1 MKERRLLKGNRKFK
15 HSIKLCNRR
24 TNTHLCIFFSLTLMT
39 TLGWAGS
46 GLEHYDRHLP
56 LRACH
61 AGSYWLPASTSAK
74 IFWSPRSWRSAGV
87 GCCSSPFDSELC
99 RLNENQERRVRS
111 QLGKCVREHQ
121 DVLRTV
127 ALLQDCFSEPTFAQF
142 TVSLVIICVTAFQ
155 LVFSENISRA
165 AYEFPWYTCSVG
177 TRRSLLIM
185 VTRCRR
191 IAKLTAA
198 GFTTLSL
205 ASFMSIL
212 KASYTFFTVLHL
224 CSIWG
229 DIQLMTATAFVLF
242 TNITHTTKIINFLV
256 RASRIKAIVDNNC
269 RVLRSEDSAV
279 GRKLVKRYPFD
290 TTRSPA
296 YQLAFAH
303 QSTALYLS
311 AMMNISKDTVVITLI
326 AQCRCRLLLL
336 SQALRRQLLNENQER
351 RVRSQLGKCVREHQD
366 VLRTVSLLQDCF
378 SEPTFAQF
386 TVSLVIICVTA
397 FQLQTGKP
405 VRMLSMA
412 CYLLN
417 MLCQVF
423 IYCYEGNELS
433 IESENISRA
442 AYEFPWY
449 TSSVD
454 TRRSVLI
461 MMTRCCRIAKLT
473 AAGFTTLSLASFMS
487 ICKAS
492 YSFFTVLKQ
501 VEEENY

>member
-1 MKERRLLKGNRKFK
+1 MGLVVENSFTSLQITLTFLRLV
-15 HSIKLCNRR
+15 
-24 TNTHLCIFFSLTLMT
+24 
-39 TLGWAGS
+39 
-46 GLEHYDRHLP
+46 GL
-56 LRACH
+56 
-61 AGSYWLPASTSAK
+61 
-74 IFWSPRSWRSAGV
+74 WSPDGLFGWWKWLYRCLTIAAFMLVVGV
-87 GCCSSPFDSELC
+87 F
-99 RLNENQERRVRS
+99 
-111 QLGKCVREHQ
+111 
-121 DVLRTV
+121 
-127 ALLQDCFSEPTFAQF
+127 
-142 TVSLVIICVTAFQ
+142 IIIQ
-155 LVFSENISRA
+155 
-165 AYEFPWYTCSVG
+165 
-177 TRRSLLIM
+177 M
-185 VTRCRR
+185 VD
-191 IAKLTAA
+191 
-198 GFTTLSL
+198 
-205 ASFMSIL
+205 
-212 KASYTFFTVLHL
+212 L

-279 GRKLVKRYPFD
+279 GRKLVKSCNNESFHLYVGYWFITTITGILWSMSSLLEADQKLLPMRAWYPFD

-336 SQALRRQLLNENQER
+336 SQALR
-351 RVRSQLGKCVREHQD
+351 
-366 VLRTVSLLQDCF
+366 SLCDD
-378 SEPTFAQF
+378 TH
-386 TVSLVIICVTA
+386 VTH
-397 FQLQTGKP
+397 FQTGKP

-433 IESENISRA
+433 VESENISRA